1 MWYRERGSTSRRMG
15 RSEHGDLPAWRRQRG
30 REGTGLDPTWPQEKE
45 RTQPDTGLTPE
56 GGLAVQP
63 SSAVAVRVSIR
74 VSGKTQEEKK
84 NIR

>member
-1 MWYRERGSTSRRMG
+1 M
-15 RSEHGDLPAWRRQRG
+15 
-30 REGTGLDPTWPQEKE
+30 GLDPTWPQEKE

-74 VSGKTQEEKK
+74 VSGETQEEKK

>member
-1 MWYRERGSTSRRMG
+1 MG

-45 RTQPDTGLTPE
+45 RTQLDTGLTPE